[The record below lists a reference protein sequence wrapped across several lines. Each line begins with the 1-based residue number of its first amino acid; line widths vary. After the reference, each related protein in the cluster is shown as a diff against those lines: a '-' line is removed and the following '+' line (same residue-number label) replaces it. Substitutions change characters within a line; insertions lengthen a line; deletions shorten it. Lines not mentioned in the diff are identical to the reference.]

1 METYKMNYSK
11 KSRCTRRKSKQ
22 DKSAK
27 ARMLRILELLTIILM
42 AIIIIK
48 VFYKDLFV
56 EEDSANLLYITS
68 DLLFGLGVPII
79 IWWPLHLMHLK
90 VTGCLFS
97 EGNEQIILND
107 KGFRYYY
114 CLKAMPSV
122 SATMDVEY
130 DKIKNYTFDEET
142 KWLDLRGG
150 FEFNTYNNGVLN
162 KKNKSI
168 SEGAVFF
175 DVFDGISIHELL
187 KEKVKLDVK
196 VDSTN
201 E

>member
-11 KSRCTRRKSKQ
+11 KSRCTRIKSKQ
-22 DKSAK
+22 DKSTK
-27 ARMLRILELLTIILM
+27 ARVLRLLEKLIILSM
-42 AIIIIK
+42 IIFSIGYIYEEVVIKNAIIWGVLI
-48 VFYKDLFV
+48 
-56 EEDSANLLYITS
+56 
-68 DLLFGLGVPII
+68 LLFLYLCMPFA
-79 IWWPLHLMHLK
+79 IWWTVRLFRLK
-90 VTGCLFS
+90 ATGCLFS

-114 CLKAMPSV
+114 CLKGMPSV

-130 DKIKNYTFDEET
+130 ENIKKYTFDEET